1 MQHLT
6 DWLTNNKYFRE
17 CPNEIGC
24 FYHYKKHIPLLK
36 RGSYNNITVLFAH
49 YSYDAPFDTDS
60 DVLGTI
66 RPFYLDMLRQR
77 KCIFIL
83 DGTHEGWAP
92 EHQSVAIA
100 LYNSAI
106 KNNIDPSAIFFLSG
120 NLREKANFKNFH
132 LTHGDYYPINIIEIM
147 HWDTFQKVMMTEGK
161 RKFSRRQSLEQNY
174 QGKFYLNLTRRN
186 RFWRSYCTWKLHEAD
201 IAQYG
206 LLSHDKLGPNEYRS
220 NKFFSKEMEQTLTSV
235 TPLIVDTTDFETNW
249 APHLGVELQNQ
260 VLFNLT
266 SETMQSDWGETSLF
280 YSEKTFKPIVCKT
293 PVLIWGQTG
302 QNYNLQR
309 LGYKL
314 YTDWFDYEFDF
325 EPDIVKRWDKL
336 EKEIVRVC
344 TMLTKMTRSQ
354 QIDWSLKNED
364 LLDYNYKLA
373 DYNDYTISEFL
384 RLIDSAQNYLGN
396 QLIYDPTYS
405 SKNTM

>member
-1 MQHLT
+1 
-6 DWLTNNKYFRE
+6 
-17 CPNEIGC
+17 
-24 FYHYKKHIPLLK
+24 
-36 RGSYNNITVLFAH
+36 
-49 YSYDAPFDTDS
+49 
-60 DVLGTI
+60 
-66 RPFYLDMLRQR
+66 
-77 KCIFIL
+77 
-83 DGTHEGWAP
+83 
-92 EHQSVAIA
+92 
-100 LYNSAI
+100 
-106 KNNIDPSAIFFLSG
+106 
-120 NLREKANFKNFH
+120 
-132 LTHGDYYPINIIEIM
+132 
-147 HWDTFQKVMMTEGK
+147 MTEGK
-161 RKFSRRQSLEQNY
+161 RRFSRRQSLEQNY

-186 RFWRSYCTWKLHEAD
+186 RFWRSYCTWRLHEAGV
-201 IAQYG
+201 AQYG
-206 LLSHDKLGPNEYRS
+206 LLSHDRLNPKEYKA
-220 NKFFSKEMEQTLTSV
+220 NKFFTKEMEQTLTRV
-235 TPLIVDTTDFETNW
+235 TPLIADTTDFETNW
-249 APHLGVELQNQ
+249 ADDLGVGLQNQ

-325 EPDIVKRWDKL
+325 EPDIVKRWNKL

-344 TMLTKMTRSQ
+344 TMLSKMTRSQ

-364 LLDYNYKLA
+364 LLDYNYKFA

-384 RLIDSAQNYLGN
+384 RLIESAQNYLGN
-396 QLIYDPTYS
+396 QLINDPTYP

>member
-6 DWLTNNKYFRE
+6 DWLINTKYFRE
-17 CPNEIGC
+17 CPSEIGC

-36 RGSYNNITVLFAH
+36 KGSYNSITVLFAH
-49 YSYDAPFDTDS
+49 YSYDAPFDTDT
-60 DVLGTI
+60 DVFSSI
-66 RPFYLDMLRQR
+66 KPFYLDMLRQR

-132 LTHGDYYPINIIEIM
+132 ITHGDYYPINIIEIM

-161 RKFSRRQSLEQNY
+161 RRFSRRQSLEQNY

-186 RFWRSYCTWKLHEAD
+186 RFWRSYCTWRLHEAGV
-201 IAQYG
+201 AQYG
-206 LLSHDKLGPNEYRS
+206 LLSHDRLNPKEYKA
-220 NKFFSKEMEQTLTSV
+220 NKFFTKEMEQTLTRV
-235 TPLIVDTTDFETNW
+235 TPLIADTTDFETNW
-249 APHLGVELQNQ
+249 ADDLGVGLQNQ

-325 EPDIVKRWDKL
+325 EPDIVKRWNKL

-344 TMLTKMTRSQ
+344 TMLSKMTRSQ

-364 LLDYNYKLA
+364 LLDYNYKFA

-384 RLIDSAQNYLGN
+384 RLIESAQNYLGN
-396 QLIYDPTYS
+396 QLINDPTYP